1 MMIPDE
7 KIAEVRER
15 AGIVEVIS
23 DYISLK
29 KSGANFQGL
38 CPFHGEKTP
47 SFNVNPSRGIFHCFG
62 CGVGG
67 NAVTFVMKM
76 EGISFPEAVKLL
88 AKRVGVEIEDRP
100 PTPSELK
107 RKDEREQQ
115 LGIIAAAA
123 GYYSKILKDDPAGD
137 AGRRYL
143 SVRGVEG
150 EVISSYRLGY
160 ASDSWDGLAAFLKR
174 KGVSP
179 DQVEKLGLIK
189 KKSGGGYFDLFRN
202 RLIFTIANVHG
213 QPIGFGG
220 RVLDDSLPKYINS
233 PESPVYLK
241 SEVLFGIDLARQS
254 MREQRAAIIVE
265 GYFDHLALFRRGIT
279 NVVATCGTALT
290 KGHLQVLRRYADRMY
305 LLFDG
310 DSAGKKATF
319 RAMELLL
326 SDQVPC
332 YVIELP
338 AGDDPDSYLEKHSV
352 GEFEERLNRALPA
365 LDYYLRDLV
374 AQEDIGTVAG
384 KKAVVDQFRPFLQK
398 LADPVERDLY
408 LRELARLLAVDV
420 RTLGAGLSQH
430 RPEVAASAPARSAA
444 GTAESIVALLFR
456 YPEITAEY
464 NNSGVAGLLPPV
476 LRELA
481 AKVVAAA
488 ENGEPVDADAVLGQA
503 AERDELRSLAAL
515 LVDDAHLAD
524 MDPLKAFRDYSRALE
539 REMLKKTD
547 LKSLQRELQQLDSD
561 SPRYREIMEM
571 LDHGLRNRKSKL
583 SL

>member
-1 MMIPDE
+1 MIPDE

-62 CGVGG
+62 CGEGG
-67 NAVTFVMKM
+67 NAITFVMKM

-88 AKRVGVEIEDRP
+88 AKRVGVEIDDRP
-100 PTPSELK
+100 PTLSEMK
-107 RKDEREQQ
+107 RKDEKEQQ

-123 GYYSKILKDDPAGD
+123 GYYARLLRDDPAGD

-143 SVRGVEG
+143 AGRGVEG

-160 ASDSWDGLAAFLKR
+160 ASDRWDGLAAFLKQ

-179 DQVEKLGLIK
+179 EQVEKLGLIK
-189 KKSGGGYFDLFRN
+189 SKSSGGYFDLFRN

-220 RVLDDSLPKYINS
+220 RVLDNSLPKYINS

-254 MREQRAAIIVE
+254 MREQRSAIIVE
-265 GYFDHLALFRRGIT
+265 GYFDHLALYRSGIK

-290 KGHLQVLRRYADRMY
+290 KGHLLVLRRYADKLY

-326 SDQVPC
+326 AEQVPC
-332 YVIELP
+332 HVIELP
-338 AGDDPDSYLEKHSV
+338 AGDDPDSYLAKHSAEEF
-352 GEFEERLNRALPA
+352 GELLHRALPA

-374 AQEDIGTVAG
+374 SQEDTGTVAG
-384 KKAVVDQFRPFLQK
+384 KKAVVDRFKPLLLK

-408 LRELARLLAVDV
+408 LRELSRLLAIDI
-420 RTLGAGLSQH
+420 RTLGAGMS
-430 RPEVAASAPARSAA
+430 AAQPKSATSMPARPGA

-456 YPEITAEY
+456 YPEIVSEF
-464 NNSGVAGLLPPV
+464 NSSDVAGLLPPV
-476 LRELA
+476 LREVA
-481 AKVVAAA
+481 SRIVAAA
-488 ENGEPVDADAVLGQA
+488 AKNELIEYDAIIGQA
-503 AERDELRSLAAL
+503 AERDELRMLAAL

-524 MDPLKAFRDYSRALE
+524 IDPHKAFRDFSRALE
-539 REMLKKTD
+539 RETLKMTD
-547 LKSLQRELQQLDSD
+547 VKSLQRELQQLDSE
-561 SPRYREIMEM
+561 SPRYREILEL
-571 LDHGLRNRKSKL
+571 LDRLRNRKSQL

>member
-1 MMIPDE
+1 MMIPEE

-23 DYISLK
+23 DYIRLK

-88 AKRVGVEIEDRP
+88 AKRVGVEIDDRP
-100 PTPSELK
+100 PTLSELK
-107 RKDEREQQ
+107 RKDEKEQQ

-123 GYYSKILKDDPAGD
+123 GYYAKLLKYDPAGD
-137 AGRRYL
+137 VGRRYL
-143 SVRGVEG
+143 SGRGVEG

-160 ASDSWDGLAAFLKR
+160 SSDRWDGLVTFLKQ
-174 KGVSP
+174 KGVALE
-179 DQVEKLGLIK
+179 QVEKLGLIK
-189 KKSGGGYFDLFRN
+189 RKSGGGYFDLFRN

-220 RVLDDSLPKYINS
+220 RVLDNSLPKYMNS

-254 MREQRAAIIVE
+254 MREQRSAIIVE
-265 GYFDHLALFRRGIT
+265 GYFDHLALYRNGIT

-290 KGHLQVLRRYADRMY
+290 KGHLQVLRRYADKLY
-305 LLFDG
+305 LLFDS

-326 SDQVPC
+326 SEQVPC
-332 YVIELP
+332 HVIELP
-338 AGDDPDSYLEKHSV
+338 AEDDPDSYLTKHSAEEF
-352 GEFEERLNRALPA
+352 GELLHRALPA

-374 AQEDIGTVAG
+374 SQEDTGTVAG
-384 KKAVVDQFRPFLQK
+384 KKAVVDRFKPLLLK

-408 LRELARLLAVDV
+408 LRELSRLLAIDI
-420 RTLGAGLSQH
+420 RTLGAGMSAAQ
-430 RPEVAASAPARSAA
+430 PKSAASTPARPGA

-456 YPEITAEY
+456 YPEIVSEF
-464 NNSGVAGLLPPV
+464 NSSDVAGLLPPV
-476 LRELA
+476 LREVA
-481 AKVVAAA
+481 SRIVAAA
-488 ENGEPVDADAVLGQA
+488 AKNELIEYDAIIGQA
-503 AERDELRSLAAL
+503 AERDELRMLAAL

-524 MDPLKAFRDYSRALE
+524 IDPHKALRDFSRALE
-539 REMLKKTD
+539 RETLKMTD
-547 LKSLQRELQQLDSD
+547 MKSLQRELQQLDSE
-561 SPRYREIMEM
+561 SPRYREILEL
-571 LDHGLRNRKSKL
+571 LDRLRNRKSQL